1 MTARKRIISVLLDCM
16 AAGERM
22 PTYLEIA
29 LRANVS
35 TSTAHEY
42 IAHMK
47 RDGTLAVRY
56 SCINEMRLC
65 SSDAR
70 ELLT

>member
-1 MTARKRIISVLLDCM
+1 MNARKRIIAVLLNCM

-29 LRANVS
+29 LRAEVS

-42 IAHMK
+42 IARMK

-56 SCINEMRLC
+56 SCINEIRL
-65 SSDAR
+65 SADDAR
-70 ELLT
+70 ELLA